1 MIDAF
6 TAATRWKKIIEYTN
20 RIKDPVLKESVLAEY
35 QQRAIQEW
43 GFCPDKNNYKPQ
55 KIELD
60 PWQEQFLKK
69 IKACM
74 EYGVFIKDEQ
84 TFKEAHSRM
93 DNFIEKGGKFSD
105 LPEDL
110 QNEHIAKLYVD
121 VMFEKIKECEDFL
134 KKDIYK
140 S

>member
-6 TAATRWKKIIEYTN
+6 TAAARWKKIIEYTN
-20 RIKDPVLKESVLAEY
+20 RIKDPVLKESILAEY

-60 PWQEQFLKK
+60 PWQERFLNK
-69 IKACM
+69 IKACA
-74 EYGVFIKDEQ
+74 EYGVFIKDEK
-84 TFKEAHSRM
+84 TFNEAHARM
-93 DNFIEKGGKFSD
+93 GIFIERGGKFAD

-110 QNEHIAKLYVD
+110 QNEHIAKLYMD
-121 VMFEKIKECEDFL
+121 VMLEKIKNCEDFL
-134 KKDIYK
+134 QNN
-140 S
+140 